1 MRSDSSWRSFY
12 EQATA
17 FQLQIL
23 RKMDSES
30 ASYVKKDSI
39 ASVTYFPLSLFS
51 CAGGVRAETTQSEF
65 LCGENECSR
74 SLSNIE

>member
-12 EQATA
+12 EQAKA

-30 ASYVKKDSI
+30 ASYVKKD
-39 ASVTYFPLSLFS
+39 
-51 CAGGVRAETTQSEF
+51 
-65 LCGENECSR
+65 
-74 SLSNIE
+74 